1 MKKICDGSD
10 DYCNKYMKIRFNS
23 DDDLPFRK
31 TLNMYNAVLLIRSVF
46 NNNKNKFYLQYF
58 KKNICVS

>member
-10 DYCNKYMKIRFNS
+10 DYRDKYMKIRFNS

-46 NNNKNKFYLQYF
+46 NNK
-58 KKNICVS
+58 

>member
-10 DYCNKYMKIRFNS
+10 DCDKYMKMRFNS